1 MNEVLVSHPER
12 FLLARASSGEL
23 AETTLVVP
31 DLLAQFIEYFRCLV
45 MNDGTVH
52 EHAVVLLAPEPSRA
66 LLAQVVDI
74 LGRRKKTRVVFA
86 SEREAGPHRLEGE
99 SSGFVDACALAAV
112 LRGVAGH
119 ADPLVAVAE
128 GELEH
133 RIAVTFEAR
142 LWHCRSTS

>member
-12 FLLARASSGEL
+12 LLLARASSGEL

-31 DLLAQFIEYFRCLV
+31 DLLADFVEYFRCLV

-52 EHAVVLLAPEPSRA
+52 EHAVVLVAPEPSRA

-74 LGRRKKTRVVFA
+74 LGRRKKTRVVIA
-86 SEREAGPHRLEGE
+86 SARAAAPNRLEGE
-99 SSGFVDACALAAV
+99 SSGYGDASALAAV

-119 ADPLVAVAE
+119 AEPLVAVAE
-128 GELEH
+128 GDLEH

-142 LWHCRSTS
+142 LWRCRSTS